1 MQALTSV
8 LSTIRDAV
16 WGVPT
21 MILLLGTGLLFTI
34 KLKGMTFFRLPRAI
48 KMIFEKE
55 EGAGGDVS
63 PFGSLCTS
71 LAATIGTGS
80 IVGVATALRIGGPGA
95 MFWMWISAL
104 LGMATKYA
112 ESVLAVKYRTRDENE
127 QYAGGPM
134 YYIQSGMGKKWIPLA
149 KMFAIFGLITALL
162 GCGTFPQV
170 NAITESM
177 DSLFHI
183 PVWVTGLVVTVA
195 SGAVILGGIKS
206 ISKVAEFVVPIMAAL
221 YIGGAVAAL
230 ALNYTHIPAVF
241 SDIFTAAFH
250 PTSVAGGVAGT
261 IVVSVMTSLRTGV
274 ARGIYTNEA
283 GLGSS
288 PIVSASAMTN
298 SCVRQGLIS
307 MTGVFFTTIIVCTMT
322 GLVILSS
329 GLLET
334 STADGGVLASRAFS
348 IGLPGNVGEY
358 IVTIGIVFFSF
369 TTIIGWCYYGERCAV
384 YLTGS
389 TKIITAYK
397 ALYIL
402 MLIIA
407 PFLALE
413 AIWTLADITNALM
426 AFPNLIA
433 LLALRKIVVLET
445 ERFWLS
451 EKAKAAKKRSQRQH
465 RGRLPHRE

>member
-1 MQALTSV
+1 MQALNQV
-8 LSTIRDAV
+8 LGSIRDAV

-21 MILLLGTGLLFTI
+21 MVLLLGTGLLLTV
-34 KLKGMTFFRLPRAI
+34 KLKGMTFFRLPRAM

-55 EGAGGDVS
+55 EGAGGDVT

-80 IVGVATALRIGGPGA
+80 IVGVATALRIGGAGA
-95 MFWMWISAL
+95 MFWMWVSAL

-112 ESVLAVKYRTRDENE
+112 ESVLAVKYRTRDENG

-134 YYIQSGMGKKWIPLA
+134 YYIQNGMGKKWSPLA
-149 KMFAIFGLITALL
+149 KAFAVFGLITALL

-170 NAITESM
+170 NSITESM
-177 DSLFHI
+177 NGLFSI
-183 PVWVTGLVVTVA
+183 PPWITGLVITAV
-195 SGAVILGGIKS
+195 SGAVILGGIRS

-221 YIGGAVAAL
+221 YIGGAIAVL
-230 ALNYTHIPAVF
+230 GMNLRGIPAVF
-241 SDIFTAAFH
+241 SEIFTAAFR
-250 PTSVAGGVAGT
+250 PSSVAGGVAGT
-261 IVVSVMTSLRTGV
+261 VVVSVMTSLRTGV

-307 MTGVFFTTIIVCTMT
+307 MTGVFFTTIVVCTMT

-329 GLLET
+329 GLLQT
-334 STADGGVLASRAFS
+334 SALDGSVLVSQAFDR
-348 IGLPGNVGEY
+348 GLPGGVGEY
-358 IVTIGIVFFSF
+358 IVAIGIVFFSF

-389 TKIITAYK
+389 TKIITGYK
-397 ALYIL
+397 IVYIL
-402 MLIIA
+402 MLVVA

-413 AIWTLADITNALM
+413 AVWTLADITNALM

-433 LLALRKIVVLET
+433 LLALRKDVVLET
-445 ERFWLS
+445 ERFWMAQK
-451 EKAKAAKKRSQRQH
+451 KAIVKKISKKH
-465 RGRLPHRE
+465 GNAHV